1 MQKDVLYIDVEDDI
15 TAIIGKIKAS
25 ERHIVAL
32 VPPKRIGA
40 IQSAV
45 NLKLVHRAAEQADK
59 RLVIISNNS
68 ALMALAG
75 SAGIPVAKTLQ
86 SKPELVEIPAL
97 DVDDGNDII
106 DGSAPER
113 AADSAPATKKSR
125 LSEDTVVEEIESNE
139 QDDVET
145 DESRTTSSALGA
157 VAVAAKS
164 KPSIPDFDSFRKK
177 LFIGI
182 ALVLLLGAG
191 LVWALVLAPRATV
204 VIAARTSDVALN
216 SNVKVGPE
224 LASDLKAG
232 TVKAEV
238 KTSKKDIAIPF
249 VATGKKDVGEKA
261 TGTVKFV
268 PTNPMIFLS
277 GATIPAGTK
286 VTAAGGSVYYT
297 DQTVLFDSDAP
308 ASSLAAGKLVG
319 VTAAANGASY
329 NGATGGATGPS
340 GFSTSFSTVTTGGTD
355 KTITVVKQEDVDKV
369 SGDIL
374 KSGDS
379 EAAKTEL
386 KKQLGDDY
394 IVLDN
399 TFVADTA
406 GVKPSPAVD
415 AEAVDAKGNLT
426 GAVTFSLVGIK
437 KSEVGKYL
445 DAYFAQ
451 QIDGKNNQ
459 KVYAN
464 GLSTISFTNIS
475 RKDNLYTATI
485 STNGK
490 IGPKIDEQ
498 ALKEFV
504 KGKRIG
510 EIQSHIQGIQGVDSV
525 DVKLSPFWVN
535 TVPGDINKIA
545 IEFKVND

>member
-25 ERHIVAL
+25 KRHIVAL

-59 RLVIISNNS
+59 RLVIISSNA

-86 SKPELVEIPAL
+86 SKPELAEIPVL
-97 DVDDGNDII
+97 DVDDGNDVI
-106 DGSAPER
+106 DGSSLEAAPHPHR
-113 AADSAPATKKSR
+113 TSKKVTS
-125 LSEDTVVEEIESNE
+125 SEDAVVDEIESSE
-139 QDDVET
+139 KDADADVA
-145 DESRTTSSALGA
+145 SSAAGTS
-157 VAVAAKS
+157 VVAARN
-164 KPSIPDFDSFRKK
+164 KPSIPDFDSFRRK
-177 LFIGI
+177 LFVGI
-182 ALVLLLGAG
+182 ALLVLLSVG
-191 LVWALVLAPRATV
+191 LVWALVFAPRASV
-204 VIAARTSDVALN
+204 VIVARTTDVALN
-216 SNVKVGPE
+216 SNVKIGPE
-224 LASDLKAG
+224 LTTDLKAG
-232 TVKAEV
+232 TIKAEI
-238 KTSKKDIAIPF
+238 KTSKKEVSIPF
-249 VATGKKDVGEKA
+249 TASGKKDVGEKA

-319 VTAAANGASY
+319 VTAAANGAAY
-329 NGATGGATGPS
+329 NGATGSASGPS
-340 GFSTSFSTVTTGGTD
+340 GFSTSFTTATTGGTD
-355 KTITVVKQEDVDKV
+355 KTITIVTQEDVDKV

-374 KSGDS
+374 KTGDS
-379 EAAKTEL
+379 DAAKAEL
-386 KKQLGDDY
+386 KKQLGADY
-394 IVLDN
+394 VVLDN
-399 TFVADTA
+399 TFVANTD

-415 AEAVDAKGNLT
+415 TEAADTKGSLI
-426 GAVTFSLVGIK
+426 GSVTFSLVGIK
-437 KSEVGKYL
+437 KSEINSYL

-459 KVYAN
+459 KIYAN
-464 GLSTISFTNIS
+464 GAAAVSFTTVT
-475 RKDNLYTATI
+475 RKEGAYTATI

-490 IGPKIDEQ
+490 VGPRIDEQ
-498 ALKEFV
+498 ALKEYV

-510 EIQSHIQGIQGVDSV
+510 EIQTHIQGIQGVDSV

-535 TVPGDINKIA
+535 TVPGDLNKIA

>member
-25 ERHIVAL
+25 KRHIVAL

-59 RLVIISNNS
+59 RLVIISSNA

-86 SKPELVEIPAL
+86 SKPELAEIPVL
-97 DVDDGNDII
+97 DVDDGNDVI
-106 DGSAPER
+106 DGSSLEAAPR
-113 AADSAPATKKSR
+113 AARTSKKVTS
-125 LSEDTVVEEIESNE
+125 SEDAVVDEIESSE
-139 QDDVET
+139 KDADADVA
-145 DESRTTSSALGA
+145 SSAAGTS
-157 VAVAAKS
+157 VVAARN
-164 KPSIPDFDSFRKK
+164 KPSIPDFDSFRRK
-177 LFIGI
+177 LFVGI
-182 ALVLLLGAG
+182 ALLVLLSVG
-191 LVWALVLAPRATV
+191 LVWALVFAPRASV
-204 VIAARTSDVALN
+204 VIVARTTDVALN
-216 SNVKVGPE
+216 SNVKIGPE
-224 LASDLKAG
+224 LTTDLKAG
-232 TVKAEV
+232 TIKAEI
-238 KTSKKDIAIPF
+238 KTSKKEVSIPF
-249 VATGKKDVGEKA
+249 TASGKKDVGEKA

-319 VTAAANGASY
+319 VTAAANGAAY
-329 NGATGGATGPS
+329 NGATGSASGPS
-340 GFSTSFSTVTTGGTD
+340 GFSTSFTTATTGGTD
-355 KTITVVKQEDVDKV
+355 KTITIVTQEDVDKV

-374 KSGDS
+374 KTGDS
-379 EAAKTEL
+379 DAAKAEL
-386 KKQLGDDY
+386 KKQLGADY
-394 IVLDN
+394 VVLDN
-399 TFVADTA
+399 TFVANTD

-415 AEAVDAKGNLT
+415 TEAADTKGSLI
-426 GAVTFSLVGIK
+426 GSVTFSLVGIK
-437 KSEVGKYL
+437 KSEINSYL
-445 DAYFAQ
+445 DAYFTQ

-459 KVYAN
+459 KIYAN
-464 GLSTISFTNIS
+464 GAAAVSFTTVT
-475 RKDNLYTATI
+475 RKEGAYTATI

-490 IGPKIDEQ
+490 VGPRIDEQ
-498 ALKEFV
+498 ALKEYV

-510 EIQSHIQGIQGVDSV
+510 EIQTHIQGIQGVDSV

-535 TVPGDINKIA
+535 TVPGDLNKIA

>member
-25 ERHIVAL
+25 KRHIVAL

-59 RLVIISNNS
+59 RLVIISSNA

-86 SKPELVEIPAL
+86 SKPELAEIPVL
-97 DVDDGNDII
+97 DVDDGNDVI
-106 DGSAPER
+106 DGSSLEAAPHPHR
-113 AADSAPATKKSR
+113 TSKKVTS
-125 LSEDTVVEEIESNE
+125 SEDAVVDEIESSE
-139 QDDVET
+139 KDADADVA
-145 DESRTTSSALGA
+145 SSAAGTS
-157 VAVAAKS
+157 VVAARN
-164 KPSIPDFDSFRKK
+164 KPSIPDFDSFRRK
-177 LFIGI
+177 LFVGI
-182 ALVLLLGAG
+182 ALLVLLSVG
-191 LVWALVLAPRATV
+191 LVWALVFAPRASV
-204 VIAARTSDVALN
+204 VIVARTTDVALN
-216 SNVKVGPE
+216 SNVKIGPE
-224 LASDLKAG
+224 LTTDLKVG
-232 TVKAEV
+232 TIKAEI
-238 KTSKKDIAIPF
+238 KTSKKEVSIPF
-249 VATGKKDVGEKA
+249 TASGKKDVGEKA

-319 VTAAANGASY
+319 VTAAANGAAY
-329 NGATGGATGPS
+329 NGATGSASGPS
-340 GFSTSFSTVTTGGTD
+340 GFSTSFTTATTGGTD
-355 KTITVVKQEDVDKV
+355 KTITIVTQEDVDKV

-374 KSGDS
+374 KTGDS
-379 EAAKTEL
+379 DAAKAEL
-386 KKQLGDDY
+386 KKQLGADY
-394 IVLDN
+394 VVLDN
-399 TFVADTA
+399 TFVANTD

-415 AEAVDAKGNLT
+415 TEAADTKGSLI
-426 GAVTFSLVGIK
+426 GSVTFSLVGIK
-437 KSEVGKYL
+437 KSEINSYL
-445 DAYFAQ
+445 DAYFTQ

-459 KVYAN
+459 KIYAN
-464 GLSTISFTNIS
+464 GAAAVSFTTVT
-475 RKDNLYTATI
+475 RKEGAYTATI

-490 IGPKIDEQ
+490 VGPRIDEQ
-498 ALKEFV
+498 ALKEYV

-510 EIQSHIQGIQGVDSV
+510 EIQTHIQGIQGVDSV

-535 TVPGDINKIA
+535 TVPGDLNKIA

>member
-25 ERHIVAL
+25 KRHIVAL

-59 RLVIISNNS
+59 RLVIISSNA

-86 SKPELVEIPAL
+86 SKPELAEIPVL
-97 DVDDGNDII
+97 DVDDGNDVI
-106 DGSAPER
+106 DGSSLEAAPR
-113 AADSAPATKKSR
+113 AARTSKKVTS
-125 LSEDTVVEEIESNE
+125 SEDAVVDEIESSE
-139 QDDVET
+139 KDADADVA
-145 DESRTTSSALGA
+145 SSAAGTS
-157 VAVAAKS
+157 VVAARN
-164 KPSIPDFDSFRKK
+164 KPSIPDFDSFRRK
-177 LFIGI
+177 LFVGI
-182 ALVLLLGAG
+182 ALLVLLSVG
-191 LVWALVLAPRATV
+191 LVWALVFAPRASV
-204 VIAARTSDVALN
+204 VIVARTTDVALN
-216 SNVKVGPE
+216 SNVKIGPE
-224 LASDLKAG
+224 LTTDLKAG
-232 TVKAEV
+232 TIKAEI
-238 KTSKKDIAIPF
+238 KTSKKEVSIPF
-249 VATGKKDVGEKA
+249 TASGKKDVGEKA

-319 VTAAANGASY
+319 VTAAANGAAY
-329 NGATGGATGPS
+329 NGATGSASGPS
-340 GFSTSFSTVTTGGTD
+340 GFSTSFTTATTGGTD
-355 KTITVVKQEDVDKV
+355 KTITIVTQEDVDKV

-374 KSGDS
+374 KTGDS
-379 EAAKTEL
+379 DAAKAEL
-386 KKQLGDDY
+386 KKQLGADY
-394 IVLDN
+394 VVLDN
-399 TFVADTA
+399 TFVANTD

-415 AEAVDAKGNLT
+415 TEAADTKGSLI
-426 GAVTFSLVGIK
+426 GSVTFSLVGIK
-437 KSEVGKYL
+437 KSEINSYL

-459 KVYAN
+459 KIYAN
-464 GLSTISFTNIS
+464 GAAAVSFTTVT
-475 RKDNLYTATI
+475 RKEGAYTATI

-490 IGPKIDEQ
+490 VGPRIDEQ
-498 ALKEFV
+498 ALKEYV

-510 EIQSHIQGIQGVDSV
+510 EIQTHIQGIQGVDSV

-535 TVPGDINKIA
+535 TVPGDLNKIA